1 MKTIVQKPE
10 VWITVVYLISGV
22 SWIFF
27 SDGLLA
33 EVAVTTGL
41 DSKLVQAIQSWKGVF
56 YVFLTGVIL
65 YFSLHGY
72 FGRLNRAVF
81 DAQELFEQSPNA
93 MMVFDIETRTFVQ
106 ANETA
111 SRKYG
116 YSLKEFEGM
125 PVTMLRPKEEHHL
138 IEETFQLVSSKL
150 KGEGEWNH
158 QLKDGRIITNQAF
171 WSTIDY
177 KGKNCRI
184 FTFIDITE
192 KKEKERKLRLQ
203 ENKQQ
208 ALINNTK
215 DQIWSLDRNFRLL
228 SFNHSFWLAA
238 NRMFGIQLSVGDIPF
253 QEGKALIS
261 IEMWKSLFQKAF
273 DGDSFSTEMEAVYP
287 TGEKF
292 FLEVSFNPI
301 FTDTDEIEGA
311 CCFIHDI
318 TKRKEREN
326 IVLNQLKQLREI
338 AWIQSHKVRAPVAN
352 ILGLAEMLK
361 NSNEKEREAELNEML
376 QMILFSAEQL
386 DDIIAEVVKLSH
398 KIEVEHPTVSK

>member
-1 MKTIVQKPE
+1 MKTIVRKPE
-10 VWITVVYLISGV
+10 VWITTVYLISGI

-33 EVAVTTGL
+33 EVAATTGL
-41 DSKLVQAIQSWKGVF
+41 DLKLVQAIHSWKGVF
-56 YVFLTGVIL
+56 YVFLTSILL
-65 YFSLHGY
+65 YFLLGGY
-72 FGRLNRAVF
+72 FSRLNRAIF

-93 MMVFDIETRTFVQ
+93 MLVFDIETRTFVQ

-158 QLKDGRIITNQAF
+158 QLKDGKIITNQAF

-203 ENKQQ
+203 EHKQQ

-215 DQIWSLDRNFRLL
+215 DVIWSLDRNFRLL
-228 SFNHSFWLAA
+228 SFNQSFSQSAI
-238 NRMFGIQLSVGDIPF
+238 RMFGIHLQVGDMPF
-253 QEGKALIS
+253 QDGRSLVS
-261 IEMWKSLFQKAF
+261 IDVWKSLFLKAF
-273 DGDSFSTEMEAVYP
+273 EGDSFSTELEAVFPNGDRFY
-287 TGEKF
+287 
-292 FLEVSFNPI
+292 LEVSFNPI

-311 CCFIHDI
+311 CCFVHDI

-326 IVLNQLKQLREI
+326 VVLNQLKQLREI

-361 NSNEKEREAELNEML
+361 NSNGQERENELDETL
-376 QMILFSAEQL
+376 QMILLSAEQL
-386 DDIIAEVVKLSH
+386 DEIIAEVVKLSH
-398 KIEVEHPTVSK
+398 KIEAEHPTASK

>member
-1 MKTIVQKPE
+1 MKTIVRKPE
-10 VWITVVYLISGV
+10 VWITVVYLISGI

-27 SDGLLA
+27 SDGLLV
-33 EVAVTTGL
+33 EVASTTGL
-41 DSKLVQAIQSWKGVF
+41 DLKLVQAIHSWKGVF
-56 YVFLTGVIL
+56 YVFLTSILL
-65 YFSLHGY
+65 YFLLGRY
-72 FGRLNRAVF
+72 FSRLNRAIF
-81 DAQELFEQSPNA
+81 DAQELFEQSPNS

-106 ANETA
+106 ANEAA
-111 SRKYG
+111 SKKYG

-125 PVTMLRPKEEHHL
+125 PVKTLRPKEEHHL
-138 IEETFQLVSSKL
+138 IEETIQLISSKL

-158 QLKDGRIITNQAF
+158 QLKDGKIITNQAF

-203 ENKQQ
+203 EHKQQ

-215 DQIWSLDRNFRLL
+215 DLIWSLDKNFRLI
-228 SFNHSFWLAA
+228 SFNQSFSQSAI
-238 NRMFGIQLSVGDIPF
+238 RMFGVHLKVGDMPF
-253 QEGKALIS
+253 QDGKSLIG
-261 IEMWKSLFQKAF
+261 IDLWKSLFQRAF
-273 DGDSFSTEMEAVYP
+273 DGDTFSVELDTQLPA
-287 TGEKF
+287 GQAIH
-292 FLEVSFNPI
+292 LEVSFNPI

-361 NSNEKEREAELNEML
+361 NANEQERQEQIDEML

-386 DDIIAEVVKLSH
+386 DEIIAEVVKLSH
-398 KIEVEHPTVSK
+398 RIESEKVINP